1 MWDWIFIDRCGGEIF
16 HLWKPDVSDRES
28 LGFQATVEI
37 ASFSNISDWQII
49 LEIIGTEV
57 MSYPVVPAPKLFL
70 GAALIDEA
78 NCCLHLEWTGLIY
91 K

>member
-1 MWDWIFIDRCGGEIF
+1 M
-16 HLWKPDVSDRES
+16 SDGES

-37 ASFSNISDWQII
+37 ASFSTIFDSQII
-49 LEIIGTEV
+49 LEITGTEV
-57 MSYPVVPAPKLFL
+57 MSYPVVPALKLFL
-70 GAALIDEA
+70 GAAVIDEA